1 MSEKRTLKIIPTA
14 DGSTS
19 IFWEELNETYHSL
32 HGATQESR
40 HVYIEAGLEYL
51 LSKKQHI
58 NILEVGL
65 GTGLNVLLS
74 LEFALKNP
82 DVSIQLTSLEPLPLP
97 QEVLDNLDFAG
108 TFSPPFS
115 TKLPSF
121 WQQIHTCLPDQ
132 KCYCLPNFEFRK
144 LHQKLE
150 DFESSEVFDLIYYDA
165 FAPSKQPEMWELDN
179 LQKIGRLTVSDGILV
194 TYSSSGKFRKN
205 LTLAGFSIEKLKG
218 PVGKKE
224 MVRGYKLASQTS

>member
-1 MSEKRTLKIIPTA
+1 MLEKRTLKVIPTA

-40 HVYIEAGLEYL
+40 HVYIKAGLEYL
-51 LSKKQHI
+51 FSKKQII
-58 NILEVGL
+58 NVLEVGL

-82 DVSIQLTSLEPLPLP
+82 DVSIQLTSLEPFPLP
-97 QEVLDNLDFAG
+97 PEVLDSLDFTD
-108 TFSPPFS
+108 TFSLPFS
-115 TKLPSF
+115 TELPSF
-121 WQQIHTCLPDQ
+121 WNQIHTCLPEQ
-132 KCYCLPNFEFRK
+132 KQHCLPNFEFRK

-150 DFESSEVFDLIYYDA
+150 DFKTLEVFDLIYYDA
-165 FAPSKQPEMWELDN
+165 FAPSKQPKMWELDN
-179 LQKIGRLTVSDGILV
+179 LQKIADLTVSGGVLV

-205 LTLAGFSIEKLKG
+205 LALAGFEIEKLKG
-218 PVGKKE
+218 PIGKKE
-224 MVRGYKLASQTS
+224 MVRGHKIK